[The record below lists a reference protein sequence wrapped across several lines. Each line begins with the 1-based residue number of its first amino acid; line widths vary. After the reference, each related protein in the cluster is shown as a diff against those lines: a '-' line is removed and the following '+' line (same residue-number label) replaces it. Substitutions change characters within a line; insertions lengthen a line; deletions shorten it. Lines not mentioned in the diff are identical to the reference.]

1 MLSYYMYKPKNA
13 FMTVIKLSVHS
24 FPTHV
29 LPLQMIVPLSFREK
43 HRFGINHRTTDT
55 LKYLRKHSYAPE
67 EQKHARL
74 YEVRALTKSGHEI
87 PAEVHVTS
95 FVIEGELFYTG
106 VISEMTRKTGGSIG
120 STSDINEL
128 SLKQR
133 VSPYC
138 N

>member
-1 MLSYYMYKPKNA
+1 
-13 FMTVIKLSVHS
+13 
-24 FPTHV
+24 
-29 LPLQMIVPLSFREK
+29 MIVPLSYREK
-43 HRFGINHRTTDT
+43 HRSGIAKRTGDT

-106 VISEMTRKTGGSIG
+106 VITEMSRKGGGSIG

-133 VSPYC
+133 VSPC